1 VFPLHELQGFCGARR
16 FSSANSGDT
25 TAGGHRR
32 SPIGQPGTLEAAKSF
47 CTTER
52 IMQNRWLGID
62 RPQQHGGIADVDP
75 KKRRQQWLQERHGN
89 NLRSILQDLDRSIDR
104 RRPQ

>member
-1 VFPLHELQGFCGARR
+1 
-16 FSSANSGDT
+16 
-25 TAGGHRR
+25 
-32 SPIGQPGTLEAAKSF
+32 
-47 CTTER
+47 
-52 IMQNRWLGID
+52 MQNRWLGID
-62 RPQQHGGIADVDP
+62 RPQQHGGIAYVDP